1 MVMPDAAGR
10 WTREMVL
17 ALPDDGNR
25 YELFDGEL
33 LVTPAP
39 TGLHQLAVVRLYDLV
54 APFVRANGLGETML
68 SPADLALG
76 GTQLSQP
83 DLFVV
88 PDIPADRSWAHFPD
102 PILVAEILSPSSA
115 RLDRIVKRRRFQRAG
130 IPEYWIVDLD
140 TRVIER
146 WRPADERREMLDDRL
161 TWRPD
166 AAAQELTIDL
176 PRFFAEVCGPY

>member
-1 MVMPDAAGR
+1 
-10 WTREMVL
+10 
-17 ALPDDGNR
+17 
-25 YELFDGEL
+25 
-33 LVTPAP
+33 
-39 TGLHQLAVVRLYDLV
+39 
-54 APFVRANGLGETML
+54 
-68 SPADLALG
+68 LALG
-76 GTQLSQP
+76 GKQLSQP

-146 WRPADERREMLDDRL
+146 WRPADERCEMLDDRL
-161 TWRPD
+161 SWRPS
-166 AAAQELTIDL
+166 AAAEELTIDL
-176 PRFFAEVCGPY
+176 PRYFAEVCGPY